1 MTDTKS
7 KSPWISHAILIGIVY
22 ALIGVFFGVPNTHV
36 QAWRYAAWIA
46 SAIVYATHIY
56 YEYFRQRNSA
66 KSTALHVA
74 IAVAIGGLALA
85 IGAVFHSFFV
95 SPNYSRWRFGLAL
108 VLWPVLTGLPAFVV
122 ALAITVLLN
131 LFRRN
136 KSTTD
141 SLQ

>member
-1 MTDTKS
+1 MTDAQS
-7 KSPWISHAILIGIVY
+7 KPPWISRLILIGIVY
-22 ALIGVFFGVPNTHV
+22 ALIGVFFAVPNTHV

-46 SAIVYATHIY
+46 SAIVYATHIW
-56 YEYFRQRNSA
+56 YEYFRQHNSA

-85 IGAVFHSFFV
+85 VGAVLNSLFA

-108 VLWPVLTGLPAFVV
+108 LLWPIITGLPAFVV
-122 ALAITVLLN
+122 ALGITVLLN
-131 LFRRN
+131 LFRPN

>member
-1 MTDTKS
+1 MTDAQS
-7 KSPWISHAILIGIVY
+7 KPPWISHAILIGIVY

-85 IGAVFHSFFV
+85 IGALFHSLFA

-122 ALAITVLLN
+122 ALGITVMLN
-131 LFRRN
+131 LFRPN
-136 KSTTD
+136 KH
-141 SLQ
+141 

>member
-1 MTDTKS
+1 M
-7 KSPWISHAILIGIVY
+7 PNLQNRPLWISHAILIGIVY

-66 KSTALHVA
+66 KATALHVA
-74 IAVAIGGLALA
+74 IAVAIGGLTLA

-122 ALAITVLLN
+122 ALVITVLLN
-131 LFRRN
+131 LFRPN
-136 KSTTD
+136 KH
-141 SLQ
+141 

>member
-1 MTDTKS
+1 MTDAQS
-7 KSPWISHAILIGIVY
+7 KPPWISHAILIGIVY
-22 ALIGVFFGVPNTHV
+22 ALIGVFFGVPDTHV

-46 SAIVYATHIY
+46 SAIVYATHIC

-85 IGAVFHSFFV
+85 VGAVVNSLFA

-108 VLWPVLTGLPAFVV
+108 MLWPILTGLPAFIV
-122 ALAITVLLN
+122 ALLITFFLSR
-131 LFRRN
+131 FRPS
-136 KSTTD
+136 KTQS
-141 SLQ
+141 